1 MSLQFQC
8 EYSHF
13 CRFASSPK
21 QESDFMRQSLLWSL
35 TGCQVLS
42 WQMTELNI
50 KEEDIEH
57 LRHRVSERPLP
68 DSVIRITAQYMCNEC
83 MRMALQSITLQNC
96 CFYKLHSQEGTTRI
110 HPKSQKET
118 ADCSHLHQFSTK
130 TKQEQTSP
138 PSHAPSQQSPS
149 HHTRRMLKIW
159 KPWGFFP
166 TVPGLEPSSTD
177 PL

>member
-1 MSLQFQC
+1 
-8 EYSHF
+8 
-13 CRFASSPK
+13 
-21 QESDFMRQSLLWSL
+21 MRQSLLWSL

-83 MRMALQSITLQNC
+83 MRTALQSITLQKC
-96 CFYKLHSQEGTTRI
+96 CFYKLHSQEGTTSI
-110 HPKSQKET
+110 QLAIPSPKKRQQIV
-118 ADCSHLHQFSTK
+118 L
-130 TKQEQTSP
+130 TSISFPPRPNKSKSLPQPELP
-138 PSHAPSQQSPS
+138 PSRVQATKPNGW
-149 HHTRRMLKIW
+149 LKIW